1 MPSKRRSRGIERP
14 EHVRGLERI
23 EEPRNRFPVRTCCL
37 LKALLQVAMDTPSPG
52 WERTKVA
59 RHSRLREMKR
69 IFTDDSREPEQVEA
83 PSLPHAER
91 IAALSRHRDADSVL
105 YQSLAVAAIQ
115 VLERVLD
122 RERRVAEATISL
134 AQREKLQAMISGL
147 ESAITALKAGL
158 NAQGDKMLALST
170 PSRPAT
176 TDEETNWWFAVTE
189 AMQALED
196 GADWISS
203 IVNGQP
209 RGSAARTLSSI
220 IARLLYRHYKELLE
234 EADQWMGNLT

>member
-1 MPSKRRSRGIERP
+1 M
-14 EHVRGLERI
+14 
-23 EEPRNRFPVRTCCL
+23 N
-37 LKALLQVAMDTPSPG
+37 TPSPG

-69 IFTDDSREPEQVEA
+69 IFADESREVEQPDV

-91 IAALSRHRDADSVL
+91 IAALARHRDAGSVV

-134 AQREKLQAMISGL
+134 AQREKLRGMIGGL
-147 ESAITALKAGL
+147 ESAITALRAGL
-158 NAQGDKMLALST
+158 NTQGTQMLALSS
-170 PSRPAT
+170 PSRPVK
-176 TDEETNWWFAVTE
+176 TDNEKSWWFSVTE

-220 IARLLYRHYKELLE
+220 IARLLHRHYKELLD
-234 EADQWMGNLT
+234 EADQWMGNLM